1 MTTHWRQL
9 KKPVVEKND
18 ASMEPVQ
25 VIQKMKRI
33 QRKKKRY
40 ALNNMQSEMLD
51 TIYNIEPEDRSYISE
66 PLDKRNMV
74 EGFKEG
80 AETKDTSEKVSDE
93 LMKMVNMVQEA
104 LSLGKKV
111 AVTMG
116 GLSDTISQ
124 KLGDSLTNRTATKEQ
139 KDLFRQQMEIIISV
153 FLSYFALYNWYYLF
167 NIKDFTLTGKEKIP
181 YLIDNASSWGDPY
194 WFFLEP
200 GLIVI
205 EMIDKILFD
214 RVGVDSNAVDE
225 PGPGSGGEAT
235 AAPAP
240 GVEAVAPVVA
250 PIVEA
255 PVIAE
260 GAAPGGEA
268 VDMKGGVKIVPS
280 FADLA
285 NEINEDKPEGFP
297 NMGSDISPKDLLNS
311 KNKKGF
317 FINAIEKAAGTTIN
331 LSELDKI
338 NKYFK
343 YLSSFS
349 DFFSAIRYKNIGFVN
364 KGLNII
370 KEQAR
375 AIGLTHLV
383 TFIIVGIVLVP
394 LIVQGNMLGILFS
407 EFWNAITF
415 SSSIDEGLFLTF
427 AILFAILGLI
437 TAAINPYYRA
447 LNVIVIFGMLIYF
460 IAVII
465 RAVAVFIVGGFFG
478 VVMVCG
484 YFLFYSLFGVG
495 YMEGIFNIAKIMD
508 SINSTIMKEIY
519 PDNQVANTLGQ
530 KFIKKC
536 RWLASKLFYMWFE
549 IVLIVVLIHGIVTY
563 LSNYNP
569 PRNSNKAKAA
579 NAEMVNSVFKDNN
592 GPSNAT
598 AQGQMDL
605 VKEESGYLYTW
616 LIMTNVGII
625 GLVILHIFWNKLK
638 GLGFT
643 GDATTADAKTEQKT
657 ATDSASSNKVTN
669 RSISKAAVAAAAA
682 VQNVLTRQ
690 SGSAAAIRLAGNIL
704 NS

>member
-1 MTTHWRQL
+1 MTTHESTYWRQI
-9 KKPVVEKND
+9 KNQAVD
-18 ASMEPVQ
+18 RNDTSMEPIQ

-66 PLDKRNMV
+66 PLDQRNMV

-80 AETKDTSEKVSDE
+80 AGTPDPGDALAKAGDK
-93 LMKMVNMVQEA
+93 LMEMVHTVQQA
-104 LSLGKKV
+104 LSLGQKV

-116 GLSDTISQ
+116 GLSETISQ
-124 KLGDSLTNRTATKEQ
+124 KLGNSLTNGTASKDQ
-139 KDLFRQQMEIIISV
+139 KKLFRQQMEIIISV

-200 GLIVI
+200 GLMVI
-205 EMIDKILFD
+205 EIIDKILFD
-214 RVGVDSNAVDE
+214 RVGVSSIAVDE
-225 PGPGSGGEAT
+225 PAAAPVAGAAAAAPVAETPLVERPTEA
-235 AAPAP
+235 AAPA
-240 GVEAVAPVVA
+240 ETT
-250 PIVEA
+250 
-255 PVIAE
+255 E
-260 GAAPGGEA
+260 G
-268 VDMKGGVKIVPS
+268 MKGGNKLLDE
-280 FADLA
+280 F
-285 NEINEDKPEGFP
+285 NKDKPEGFP
-297 NMGSDISPKDLLNS
+297 DLGSDLSPKDLLNS

-331 LSELDKI
+331 ISELDKI
-338 NKYFK
+338 KKYMK

-364 KGLNII
+364 KGLNLI

-375 AIGLTHLV
+375 AIGLTHLL
-383 TFIIVGIVLVP
+383 TFIIVGVVLVP
-394 LIVQGNMLGILFS
+394 LIVQGNLLGVLFS
-407 EFWNAITF
+407 MFWNAITF
-415 SSSIDEGLFLTF
+415 SSSIDDGMFLTF

-447 LNVIVIFGMLIYF
+447 LNAIVIFGMLMYIL
-460 IAVII
+460 AVII
-465 RAVAVFIVGGFFG
+465 RTVAVFIVGGFFG
-478 VVMVCG
+478 VVVVCG

-495 YMEGIFNIAKIMD
+495 YMEGIFNIAKVMD

-519 PDNQVANTLGQ
+519 PDNQPINTLGQ

-549 IVLIVVLIHGIVTY
+549 IVMIIVLIHGIVTY
-563 LSNYNP
+563 LDNYNP
-569 PRNSNKAKAA
+569 PRNSGKAKAA
-579 NAEMVNSVFKDNN
+579 NAEMLNSAFKDNN
-592 GPSNAT
+592 GPSTAT
-598 AQGQMDL
+598 AQSEMDL

-616 LIMTNVGII
+616 LIMTNIGII

-638 GLGFT
+638 GLGLT
-643 GDATTADAKTEQKT
+643 GDASTADAKTDQKT
-657 ATDSASSNKVTN
+657 ATDSTSSSEATNKST
-669 RSISKAAVAAAAA
+669 SKEVVAAAVAA
-682 VQNVLTRQ
+682 VKQTLTSRPE
-690 SGSAAAIRLAGNIL
+690 SAETTRFDNH
-704 NS
+704 ND

>member
-80 AETKDTSEKVSDE
+80 AGTKDTSEKVSDE

-116 GLSDTISQ
+116 GLSETISQ

-235 AAPAP
+235 VAAPAP
-240 GVEAVAPVVA
+240 GGEVPAAA
-250 PIVEA
+250 AKEA
-255 PVIAE
+255 PGEAPGEVPAAAAKE
-260 GAAPGGEA
+260 APGEAPAAPAKEA

-280 FADLA
+280 FAETMK
-285 NEINEDKPEGFP
+285 EINEDKPEGFP
-297 NMGSDISPKDLLNS
+297 NLGSDISPKDLLNS

-331 LSELDKI
+331 ISELDKI

-530 KFIKKC
+530 KLLKKC

-549 IVLIVVLIHGIVTY
+549 IVLIIVLIHGIVTY

-625 GLVILHIFWNKLK
+625 GLVILHIFWNKLR
-638 GLGFT
+638 GLGIT
-643 GDATTADAKTEQKT
+643 GGASTADANAST
-657 ATDSASSNKVTN
+657 ADASNSSSSTAIKSNDEAT
-669 RSISKAAVAAAAA
+669 IAAA
-682 VQNVLTRQ
+682 VGAITSLT
-690 SGSAAAIRLAGNIL
+690 SEEAIKK
-704 NS
+704 